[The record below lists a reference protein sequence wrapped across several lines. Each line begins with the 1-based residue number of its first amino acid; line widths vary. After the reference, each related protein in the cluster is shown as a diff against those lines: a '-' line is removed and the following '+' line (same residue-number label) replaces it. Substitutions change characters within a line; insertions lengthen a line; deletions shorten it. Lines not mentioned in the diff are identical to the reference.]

1 MYDYNRTWSRLFKK
15 NVLGTKLEI
24 YVSIGPFSRQ
34 NIGTEDM
41 LVIFVYCKMKNE
53 KYHSVGT
60 VLKLNSKIAVRG
72 NIDPFYKQMHDR
84 PLLWCGTGSSIKK
97 NASLN

>member
-34 NIGTEDM
+34 NMYRNWGH
-41 LVIFVYCKMKNE
+41 VSHFC
-53 KYHSVGT
+53 
-60 VLKLNSKIAVRG
+60 
-72 NIDPFYKQMHDR
+72 
-84 PLLWCGTGSSIKK
+84 LL
-97 NASLN
+97 